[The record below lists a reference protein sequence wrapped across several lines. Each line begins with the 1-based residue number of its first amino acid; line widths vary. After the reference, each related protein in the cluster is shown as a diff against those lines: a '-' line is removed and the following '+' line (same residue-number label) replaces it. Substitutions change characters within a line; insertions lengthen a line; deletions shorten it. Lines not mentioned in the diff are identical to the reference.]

1 MVRYLTRRRSKVPAG
16 TTPVVPPVV
25 NNLNGGDAS
34 TTVFARTVNNEFA
47 STTVFSNFFNG
58 GSA

>member
-16 TTPVVPPVV
+16 IVPAGPPVPQT
-25 NNLNGGDAS
+25 LNGGDAA

-47 STTVFSNFFNG
+47 STTTFTNFFNG